1 MPLYEIGSKQWA
13 LLTLTLCFLV
23 IEVILSRMCDSL
35 TTLVDSFHT
44 LSVCLSLAMPV
55 VLRIVVGR
63 PCPAWLTF
71 SWNRL
76 PHLWTLTSTVLLS
89 SLCFSV
95 TLNALGRF
103 VNTHPPH
110 RPHLSMG
117 AGVAGIVMNLVVIAA
132 SSRQGWTIWE
142 DPDSRECASSVLIGT
157 ACSEQEEHWDRRG
170 ETPNLKLQKNLKTAC
185 DLEIGIEPGDTQNSP
200 SSYEAGDGTLSTVG
214 EDKLATSGHSGGNSP
229 EKPRADETSQEGQA
243 APALGPAA
251 DDECF
256 SDTFKSI
263 SPISDGKEPTE
274 CLVLHNAGAETL
286 ETTAASTPTGVE
298 KVNEIEKTVVTSRL
312 KTEEMVGS
320 QGCWWRGCVRSWL
333 RGLFCSSLVL
343 INSLLYHFMDHE
355 CLHARTCLFF
365 FYLDPLFCL
374 AALTFLLVD
383 ALPQVR
389 RAGFVLLQ
397 GVPGHVSVTKLYNTL
412 NSLPGMVGT
421 HELHVWHLS
430 RGHTM
435 ASLHMKCASLE
446 TYLALSRQMQAVFLT
461 HGVHSF
467 TIQPEFAC
475 ANETTLL
482 CSLSC
487 GKACSKH
494 LCCTGTS
501 ASLEADLPLEGSSS
515 RRERQ
520 ELVITNVNV

>member
-13 LLTLTLCFLV
+13 LLTLSLCFLV
-23 IEVILSRMCDSL
+23 TEVIVSRICDSL

-55 VLRIVVGR
+55 VLRIVAGR

-76 PHLWTLTSTVLLS
+76 PHLWILTSSVLLS

-117 AGVAGIVMNLVVIAA
+117 AGVAGIVINLVVIAA
-132 SSRQGWTIWE
+132 SSRQGWRIWE
-142 DPDSRECASSVLIGT
+142 DQDSQECTSNVLTTT
-157 ACSEQEEHWDRRG
+157 ACSEQEEQWDRRR
-170 ETPNLKLQKNLKTAC
+170 ETHNLKLQENLKAGAAG
-185 DLEIGIEPGDTQNSP
+185 DLQIGIEPGCSQNNP
-200 SSYEAGDGTLSTVG
+200 PSYEAVG
-214 EDKLATSGHSGGNSP
+214 ATPSAVREDKMATSRYCFACSGGSTP
-229 EKPRADETSQEGQA
+229 EKAHADEKTHERQ
-243 APALGPAA
+243 LG
-251 DDECF
+251 
-256 SDTFKSI
+256 DTFEKI
-263 SPISDGKEPTE
+263 SPLSDGKEATA
-274 CLVLHNAGAETL
+274 CLVFQNACAETL
-286 ETTAASTPTGVE
+286 ETTLPSTTTGLE
-298 KVNEIEKTVVTSRL
+298 KVNENEKRVNARINN
-312 KTEEMVGS
+312 EGMIPS
-320 QGCWWRGCVRSWL
+320 QGGCSRRWVHSQL
-333 RGLFCSSLVL
+333 RCLFCSSLVL
-343 INSLLYHFMDHE
+343 INSLLYYFMDHE

-374 AALTFLLVD
+374 AALVFLLVD
-383 ALPQVR
+383 ALPQVK

-397 GVPGHVSVTKLYNTL
+397 GVPGHVSVTKLTNTL

-430 RGHTM
+430 HGHTM
-435 ASLHMKCASLE
+435 ASVHMKCASLG

-461 HGVHSF
+461 HGVHFF
-467 TIQPEFAC
+467 TIQPEFTS
-475 ANETTLL
+475 ANEATLL

-487 GKACSKH
+487 GNACSKH
-494 LCCTGTS
+494 LCCTGTDT
-501 ASLEADLPLEGSSS
+501 SLEADLPLEERPSQ
-515 RRERQ
+515 RERQ
-520 ELVITNVNV
+520 ELVITNANV